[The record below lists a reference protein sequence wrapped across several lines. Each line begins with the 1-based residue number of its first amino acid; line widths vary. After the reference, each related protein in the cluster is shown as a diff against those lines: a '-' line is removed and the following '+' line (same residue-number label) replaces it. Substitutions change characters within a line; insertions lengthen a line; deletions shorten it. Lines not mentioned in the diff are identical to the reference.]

1 MLFLL
6 SNVKN
11 VFAVQI
17 QPPVVSRRI
26 SEGDKGNRTGID
38 RQVGWLV
45 VTVQHFRISNC
56 FPDLELDLFSPQ
68 SKSTFSWFPSVRE
81 GLKV

>member
-17 QPPVVSRRI
+17 QPPMVSKGI
-26 SEGDKGNRTGID
+26 SEGDKENQGQELTG
-38 RQVGWLV
+38 
-45 VTVQHFRISNC
+45 
-56 FPDLELDLFSPQ
+56 
-68 SKSTFSWFPSVRE
+68 K
-81 GLKV
+81 